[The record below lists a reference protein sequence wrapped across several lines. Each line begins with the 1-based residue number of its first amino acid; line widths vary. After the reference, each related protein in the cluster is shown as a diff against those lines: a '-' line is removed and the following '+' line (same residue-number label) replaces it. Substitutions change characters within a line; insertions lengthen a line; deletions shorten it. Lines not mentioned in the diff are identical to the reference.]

1 MAYSFDR
8 HLEAILLRQR
18 GNNHK
23 LIMELKEKLSIEGK
37 ERLFRVMEDMEGM
50 VNMLMSR
57 VRRYGV

>member
-18 GNNHK
+18 GNNHQ
-23 LIMELKEKLSIEGK
+23 LIMELKEKLSVEGK
-37 ERLFRVMEDMEGM
+37 ERLFRVLQDLECRNN
-50 VNMLMSR
+50 VLSSK

>member
-37 ERLFRVMEDMEGM
+37 ERLYRVMEDMELR

>member
-18 GNNHK
+18 GNNHQ

-37 ERLFRVMEDMEGM
+37 ERLYRVMEDMEGR

>member
-37 ERLFRVMEDMEGM
+37 ERLFRVMEDMEGR